1 MCFHYIINLKLKQ
14 NIMKTLK
21 SSFFAVALIAFLF
34 TGSVWATDG
43 SEEKNSDIVD
53 LAVNT
58 EFLSTLVAAVQAGD
72 LVETLKSD
80 GPFTVF
86 APTNDAFAALPDGTL
101 EYLLMPENKD
111 KLVEILTYHV
121 VPGKVLSSDLSD
133 GMKAK
138 TVEGSDISVHISDD
152 GVKINEAKVASAD
165 IMASNGVVHV
175 IDKVILPPA
184 E

>member
-1 MCFHYIINLKLKQ
+1 
-14 NIMKTLK
+14 MKNVK
-21 SSFFAVALIAFLF
+21 SLLIALLF
-34 TGSVWATDG
+34 GTLIASTNTYAAKGL
-43 SEEKNSDIVD
+43 EEKDGDIVD
-53 LAVNT
+53 VAIST
-58 EFLSTLVAAVQAGD
+58 KFLSILVDAVKAGD
-72 LVETLKSD
+72 LVGTLKGD

-101 EYLLMPENKD
+101 DALLMPKNRE

-121 VPGKVLSSDLSD
+121 VAGKVMSSDLSD

-138 TVEGSDISVHISDD
+138 TVEGSEITVHVSDS
-152 GVKINEAKVASAD
+152 GVKINDANVSAAD

-175 IDKVILPPA
+175 IDRVIIPPM